1 MQTSYAV
8 NQKLASLFSL
18 ARKDSNRCRSTC
30 WIAGL
35 MTNIQEDSKI
45 SSFFFF
51 FLFLSSFLPFLSLSA
66 VLHFYLEM
74 LMVKVFPSQLYL
86 HLESGTLLVPFIVIA
101 SLF

>member
-1 MQTSYAV
+1 MQTLYAV
-8 NQKLASLFSL
+8 NQKLASLFSV

-45 SSFFFF
+45 SFFFF
-51 FLFLSSFLPFLSLSA
+51 FPLSSFLPLLSLSA
-66 VLHFYLEM
+66 VLHCYLEM
-74 LMVKVFPSQLYL
+74 LMVKVFPSQLYI

>member
-51 FLFLSSFLPFLSLSA
+51 FPLPFFLSSFSFPLCSAAFLFGD
-66 VLHFYLEM
+66 VD
-74 LMVKVFPSQLYL
+74 
-86 HLESGTLLVPFIVIA
+86 G
-101 SLF
+101 